1 MVRAMRAFS
10 TFGFIIKRLGSDW
23 KLLLSIFAGI
33 IIASTLVA
41 GAPVYLNSLARLTLN
56 TSIDRSSDLFL
67 NIFAFA
73 PNVPLT
79 EERLSVTDGEIDRL
93 IDDNIADFYISRERY
108 LKGTTL
114 LVGTPR
120 RPLANADVD
129 LVSRGYLQYLSN
141 VDRHVEF
148 VEGRAFTDSVTP
160 TEGGLHV
167 EVAVGSAPAHVFEL
181 EVGDKLEMKPSLG
194 TDVAVIAE
202 IVGIIEPVDPSADYW
217 QQNASV
223 FMEPAPLEEIPD
235 VGIEV
240 DPEEPPIALFVTK
253 QALIDSLGKAYP
265 GSLVSSSWF
274 IFVDKEPLKRIRP
287 EDLSERLDNLESGLA
302 IRMQGSAVFTGITSL
317 LDRFERRSFFT
328 SIPLLL
334 LLTIMVITALYYL
347 SMMVSYLVQ
356 SREDDV
362 ALLRSR
368 GVSLV
373 QLVRIYA
380 VEGLIITAVAVVIA
394 PLLAMGAIALSGK
407 LPYFADITN
416 GALLPVNWR
425 WMPFLA
431 SAAVGALGLVIF
443 VVPSV
448 IGARTGLVIHKLRS
462 SRPPDVPFFQRY
474 YLDIMALAIGGLVF
488 WELNARGQV
497 VSGGL
502 FSGVEI
508 NEALLFAPVLLL
520 TLVALVFMRFFP
532 MFVRFISGESA
543 GLAHLY
549 VWVITGALALTL
561 LLDAMRLSDA
571 TDGSIAGVA
580 APLALMLGGVGA
592 YWATQRTERMWSRL
606 YGLVA
611 QVALIAALML
621 LYRPTEGTLA
631 FLPSIGFLAIVPLQL
646 VFLGLRLLSQ
656 RAPVWVSLSLWHM
669 ARNPL
674 QYSWLVLLLVMV
686 AGLAVLATTV
696 GGTLN
701 RSYKERI
708 LYDVATDMRVS
719 GIPGYISRS
728 VQGLK
733 ERYAT
738 IPGVTSVSMAYRD
751 QGTLG
756 ANFTGSSFRMLA
768 VESDEFHYHSWY
780 REDFSR
786 STLPEVMRALN
797 PLSVNEPLTLPE
809 DAEAIGLWVKPEER
823 YSNMYMWLALQD
835 AEGVLDTQSLGNMGP
850 PEWHVR
856 TVELPRSMKRPLQL
870 VSIQVFEP
878 VFGPAGTAGSI
889 LLDDVFTVNGRG
901 EVHTLEDFEDS
912 RPSWLPLATSTLS
925 SDSLT
930 FTGED
935 VREGAQAGLF
945 TFGKDTDNGLR
956 GMYRSPSG
964 GPVPVVASSSFLRT
978 SGARVGDAFIV
989 ELKGRFVPIH
999 IRDSV
1004 DFFPTL
1010 NPYGAGFLLADI
1022 DTLIRHINILSPAV
1036 VATPNEMFIQKA
1048 TGAGAAVHDVVARL
1062 VGRDL
1067 VRDREKQLEQV
1078 RLDPLITAGWQVMVA
1093 LAMGIILFT
1102 AGLGYVTYLLAFANR
1117 SRNEMGFLQ
1126 SVGLSSRQM
1135 VGLLAL
1141 EHFIIVAVGVGLGSG
1156 AGWVMSDLMVSS
1168 VAVTESGRQVV
1179 PPFVM
1184 ETDFGML
1191 APLYAALIGIFA
1203 LSVYWLT
1210 RSMRNVDFH
1219 AISRME

>member
-1 MVRAMRAFS
+1 MRSFS
-10 TFGFIIKRLGSDW
+10 TFGFIIKRLSSDW

-56 TSIDRSSDLFL
+56 TSIDRSSILFL

-73 PNVPLT
+73 PNVPLN
-79 EERLSVTDGEIDRL
+79 EESLNVTDSEIDGL
-93 IDDNIADFYISRERY
+93 IDENISDFYVSRERF
-108 LKGTTL
+108 LRGTTL
-114 LVGTPR
+114 LVGTPW

-141 VDRHVEF
+141 VEKHVEF
-148 VEGRAFTDSVTP
+148 TSGRAYTDTVTP
-160 TEGGLHV
+160 TGDGLHV
-167 EVAVGSAPAHVFEL
+167 EVLLGSTPANVFSL
-181 EVGDKLEMKPSLG
+181 KVGDKLEMKPSLG
-194 TDVAVIAE
+194 TDVAITAE
-202 IVGIIEPVDPSADYW
+202 IVGIIEPTDPTADYW

-274 IFVDKEPLKRIRP
+274 IFIEKEPLKKIRP
-287 EDLSERLDNLESGLA
+287 EELRERLDNLESGMA

-334 LLTIMVITALYYL
+334 LLTIMVITVLYYM

-368 GVSLV
+368 GVSMA
-373 QLVRIYA
+373 QLVRLYA
-380 VEGLIITAVAVVIA
+380 IEGLVITTVAVVIA
-394 PLLAMGAIALSGK
+394 PLLAMGAIAISGK
-407 LPYFADITN
+407 LPYFTDITG

-425 WMPFLA
+425 WTPFLV
-431 SAAVGALGLVIF
+431 SAAVGALGLAIF
-443 VVPSV
+443 VIPSV
-448 IGARTGLVIHKLRS
+448 IGARTGLIIHKLRS
-462 SRPPDVPFFQRY
+462 SRPPEVPFFQRY
-474 YLDIMALAIGGLVF
+474 YLDVMVLAIGGLVF
-488 WELNARGQV
+488 WELNARGRL

-532 MFVRFISGESA
+532 LFVRFISGESSA
-543 GLAHLY
+543 LIHLY
-549 VWVITGALALTL
+549 VWVITALLAVTLAMDTLRQSDILGAAPPLG
-561 LLDAMRLSDA
+561 LSL
-571 TDGSIAGVA
+571 VA
-580 APLALMLGGVGA
+580 AAA
-592 YWATQRTERMWSRL
+592 YWATQRAERSRAKL
-606 YGLVA
+606 YGFAA
-611 QVALIAALML
+611 QIALIAALI
-621 LYRPTEGTLA
+621 YFYPPTEGTLA
-631 FLPSIGFLAIVPLQL
+631 HMPTLGFAAIVALQIIFYLL
-646 VFLGLRLLSQ
+646 VLLSH

-686 AGLAVLATTV
+686 TGLAVLATTV

-701 RSYKERI
+701 RSYQERI
-708 LYDVATDMRVS
+708 QYDVATDLRVS
-719 GIPGYISRS
+719 NIPGYIARS
-728 VQGLK
+728 VDGLK
-733 ERYAT
+733 QRYQT
-738 IPGVTSVSMAYRD
+738 IPGVTSVTMAFRD
-751 QGTLG
+751 RGTLG
-756 ANFTGSSFRMLA
+756 ANYTGNAFRMLA
-768 VESDEFHYHSWY
+768 VEADDFHYYSWY
-780 REDFSR
+780 RDDFSR

-797 PLSVNEPLTLPE
+797 PLSVSEPVALPD
-809 DAEAIGLWVKPEER
+809 DAVAVGVWLKPEEL
-823 YSNMYMWLALQD
+823 YPNMYMWLVLQD
-835 AEGVLDTQSLGNMGP
+835 ADGVLDTQSLGNMGP
-850 PEWHVR
+850 PEWHLR
-856 TVELPRSMKRPLQL
+856 TLEVPSRMKRPVQL
-870 VSIQVFEP
+870 ASIQIFEP

-889 LLDDVFTVNGRG
+889 LIDDVHAIKGDGTI
-901 EVHTLEDFEDS
+901 EYLEDFEDTGS
-912 RPSWLPLATSTLS
+912 SWLPLATSTLS
-925 SDSLT
+925 SDLLT
-930 FTGED
+930 FTDDD
-935 VREGAQAGLF
+935 VNRGDLSGLF

-956 GMYRSPSG
+956 GIYRSPSG

-978 SGARVGDAFIV
+978 SGARVGDALIV
-989 ELKGRFVPIH
+989 ELKGRFVPIQV
-999 IRDSV
+999 RDSV

-1010 NPYGAGFLLADI
+1010 NPSGAGFLIADLE
-1022 DTLIRHINILSPAV
+1022 TLIRHINILSPAL
-1036 VATPNEMFIQKA
+1036 VATPNEMFIEKA
-1048 TGAGAAVHDVVARL
+1048 SGAGDSVNSVVTRM

-1067 VRDREKQLEQV
+1067 VHDREQQLEQV
-1078 RLDPLITAGWQVMVA
+1078 RLDPLITAGWQAMVL
-1093 LAMGIILFT
+1093 LAMAIIIFT

-1135 VGLLAL
+1135 AGLLML
-1141 EHFIIVAVGVGLGSG
+1141 EHFIIIAVGIGLGSG
-1156 AGWVMSDLMVSS
+1156 AGWLMSDLMVSS
-1168 VAVTESGRQVV
+1168 VAVTENGRQVV
-1179 PPFVM
+1179 PPFIL
-1184 ETDFGML
+1184 ETDFRFL
-1191 APLYAALIGIFA
+1191 APLYLVLIGIFA
-1203 LSVYWLT
+1203 LSVYRLT
-1210 RSMRNVDFH
+1210 RSMRNLDFH

>member
-1 MVRAMRAFS
+1 MRSFS
-10 TFGFIIKRLGSDW
+10 TFGFIIKRLSSDW

-56 TSIDRSSDLFL
+56 TSIDRSSILFL

-73 PNVPLT
+73 PNVPLN
-79 EERLSVTDGEIDRL
+79 EESLNVTDSEIDGL
-93 IDDNIADFYISRERY
+93 IEENISDFYVNRERF

-141 VDRHVEF
+141 VEKHVEF
-148 VEGRAFTDSVTP
+148 TSGRAFTDTVTP
-160 TEGGLHV
+160 TEDGLHV
-167 EVAVGSAPAHVFEL
+167 EVMLGSTPANVFSL
-181 EVGDKLEMKPSLG
+181 KVGDKLEMKPSLG
-194 TDVAVIAE
+194 TDVAITAE
-202 IVGIIEPVDPSADYW
+202 IVGIIEPIDPSADYW
-217 QQNASV
+217 QQNANV

-274 IFVDKEPLKRIRP
+274 IFVEKEPLKKIRP
-287 EDLSERLDNLESGLA
+287 EELRERLDNLENGMA

-334 LLTIMVITALYYL
+334 LLTIMVITVLYYM

-368 GVSLV
+368 GVSMA
-373 QLVRIYA
+373 QLVRLYA
-380 VEGLIITAVAVVIA
+380 IEGLVITAVAVVIA
-394 PLLAMGAIALSGK
+394 PLLAMGAIAISGK
-407 LPYFADITN
+407 LPYFTDITG

-425 WMPFLA
+425 WMPFLV
-431 SAAVGALGLVIF
+431 SAAVGALGLAIF
-443 VVPSV
+443 VIPSV
-448 IGARTGLVIHKLRS
+448 IGARTGLIIHKLRS
-462 SRPPDVPFFQRY
+462 SRPPEVPFFQRY
-474 YLDIMALAIGGLVF
+474 YLDIMVLAIGGLVF
-488 WELNARGQV
+488 WELNARGRL

-502 FSGVEI
+502 FSGIEI

-532 MFVRFISGESA
+532 LFVRFISGESSA
-543 GLAHLY
+543 LIHMY
-549 VWVITGALALTL
+549 VWVITALLAITLAMDALRQSDIIGAVPPLGLALA
-561 LLDAMRLSDA
+561 AA
-571 TDGSIAGVA
+571 T
-580 APLALMLGGVGA
+580 A
-592 YWATQRTERMWSRL
+592 YWATQRAERGRARL
-606 YGLVA
+606 YGFGA
-611 QVALIAALML
+611 QIALIVALI
-621 LYRPTEGTLA
+621 YFYPPTEGTLA
-631 FLPSIGFLAIVPLQL
+631 YLPTLGFAAILPLQIIFYLL
-646 VFLGLRLLSQ
+646 VLLSH

-686 AGLAVLATTV
+686 TGLAVLATTV

-701 RSYKERI
+701 RSYQERI
-708 LYDVATDMRVS
+708 QYDVATDMRVS
-719 GIPGYISRS
+719 NIPGYIARS
-728 VQGLK
+728 IDGLK
-733 ERYAT
+733 QRYQT
-738 IPGVTSVSMAYRD
+738 IPGVTSVTMAFRD
-751 QGTLG
+751 RGTLG
-756 ANFTGSSFRMLA
+756 ANYTGNTFRMLA
-768 VESDEFHYHSWY
+768 VEADDFHYYSWY
-780 REDFSR
+780 RDDFSR

-797 PLSVNEPLTLPE
+797 PLSVSEPITLPD
-809 DAEAIGLWVKPEER
+809 DAVAVGVWLKPEEL
-823 YSNMYMWLALQD
+823 YPNMYMWLVLQD
-835 AEGVLDTQSLGNMGP
+835 ADGVLDTQSLGNMGP
-850 PEWHVR
+850 PEWHLR
-856 TVELPRSMKRPLQL
+856 TLEVPRRMKRPVQL
-870 VSIQVFEP
+870 ASIQIFEP

-889 LLDDVFTVNGRG
+889 LIDDVHAIKGDGTI
-901 EVHTLEDFEDS
+901 EYLEDFEDTGS
-912 RPSWLPLATSTLS
+912 AWLPLATSTLS
-925 SDSLT
+925 SDLLT
-930 FTGED
+930 FSDDD
-935 VREGAQAGLF
+935 VSRGDLSGLF

-956 GMYRSPSG
+956 GIYRSPSG
-964 GPVPVVASSSFLRT
+964 GPVPVVASNSFLRT
-978 SGARVGDAFIV
+978 SGARVGDALIV

-999 IRDSV
+999 VRDSV

-1010 NPYGAGFLLADI
+1010 NPSGAGFLIADLE
-1022 DTLIRHINILSPAV
+1022 TLVRHINILSPAL
-1036 VATPNEMFIQKA
+1036 VATPNEMFIEKA
-1048 TGAGAAVHDVVARL
+1048 SGAGDSVNSVVTRM

-1067 VRDREKQLEQV
+1067 VHDREQQLEQV
-1078 RLDPLITAGWQVMVA
+1078 RLDPLITAGWQAMVL
-1093 LAMGIILFT
+1093 LAMAIIIFT

-1135 VGLLAL
+1135 AGLLML
-1141 EHFIIVAVGVGLGSG
+1141 EHFIIVAVGIGLGSG
-1156 AGWVMSDLMVSS
+1156 AGWLMSDLMVSS
-1168 VAVTESGRQVV
+1168 VAVTENGRQVV
-1179 PPFVM
+1179 PPFIL
-1184 ETDFGML
+1184 ETDFRFL
-1191 APLYAALIGIFA
+1191 APLYLVLIGIFA
-1203 LSVYWLT
+1203 LSVYRLT
-1210 RSMRNVDFH
+1210 RSMRNLDFH

>member
-1 MVRAMRAFS
+1 MRSFS
-10 TFGFIIKRLGSDW
+10 TFGFIIKRLSSDW

-56 TSIDRSSDLFL
+56 TSIDRSSILFL

-73 PNVPLT
+73 PNVPLS
-79 EERLSVTDGEIDRL
+79 EESLNVTDSEIDGL
-93 IDDNIADFYISRERY
+93 IDKNISDFYVSRERF
-108 LKGTTL
+108 LRGTTL
-114 LVGTPR
+114 LVGTPW

-141 VDRHVEF
+141 VEKHVEF
-148 VEGRAFTDSVTP
+148 TSGRAYTDTVTP
-160 TEGGLHV
+160 TEDGLHV
-167 EVAVGSAPAHVFEL
+167 EVLLGSTPANVFSL
-181 EVGDKLEMKPSLG
+181 KVGDKLEMKPSLG
-194 TDVAVIAE
+194 TDVAITAE
-202 IVGIIEPVDPSADYW
+202 IVGIIEPTDPTADYW

-274 IFVDKEPLKRIRP
+274 IFIEKEPLKKIRP
-287 EDLSERLDNLESGLA
+287 EELRERLDNLESGMA

-334 LLTIMVITALYYL
+334 LLTIMVITVLYYM

-368 GVSLV
+368 GVSMA
-373 QLVRIYA
+373 QLVRLYA
-380 VEGLIITAVAVVIA
+380 IEGLVITTVAVVIA
-394 PLLAMGAIALSGK
+394 PLLAMGAIAISGK
-407 LPYFADITN
+407 LPYFTDITG

-425 WMPFLA
+425 WTPFLV
-431 SAAVGALGLVIF
+431 SAAVGALGLAIF
-443 VVPSV
+443 VIPSV
-448 IGARTGLVIHKLRS
+448 IGARTGLIIHKLRS
-462 SRPPDVPFFQRY
+462 SRPPEVPFFQRY
-474 YLDIMALAIGGLVF
+474 YLDVMVLAIGGLVF
-488 WELNARGQV
+488 WELNARGRL

-532 MFVRFISGESA
+532 LFVRFISGESPA
-543 GLAHLY
+543 LIHLY
-549 VWVITGALALTL
+549 VWVITALLAVTLAMDALRQSDILGAAPPLGLAL
-561 LLDAMRLSDA
+561 
-571 TDGSIAGVA
+571 VA
-580 APLALMLGGVGA
+580 AAA
-592 YWATQRTERMWSRL
+592 YWATQRAERSRAKL
-606 YGLVA
+606 YGFAA
-611 QVALIAALML
+611 QIALIAALI
-621 LYRPTEGTLA
+621 YFYPPTEGTLA
-631 FLPSIGFLAIVPLQL
+631 YLPTLGFAAIVALQIIFYLL
-646 VFLGLRLLSQ
+646 VLLSH

-686 AGLAVLATTV
+686 TGLAVLATTV

-701 RSYKERI
+701 RSYQERI
-708 LYDVATDMRVS
+708 QYDVATDLRVS
-719 GIPGYISRS
+719 NIPGYIARS
-728 VQGLK
+728 VDGLK
-733 ERYAT
+733 QRYQT
-738 IPGVTSVSMAYRD
+738 IPGVTSVTMAFRD
-751 QGTLG
+751 RGTLG
-756 ANFTGSSFRMLA
+756 ANYTGNAFRMLA
-768 VESDEFHYHSWY
+768 VEADDFHYYSWY
-780 REDFSR
+780 RDDFSR

-797 PLSVNEPLTLPE
+797 PLSVSEPVALPD
-809 DAEAIGLWVKPEER
+809 DAVAVGVWLKPEEL
-823 YSNMYMWLALQD
+823 YPNMYMWLVLQD
-835 AEGVLDTQSLGNMGP
+835 ADGVLDTQSLGNMGP
-850 PEWHVR
+850 PEWHLR
-856 TVELPRSMKRPLQL
+856 TLEVPSRMKRPVQL
-870 VSIQVFEP
+870 ASIQIFEP

-889 LLDDVFTVNGRG
+889 LIDDVHAIKGDGTI
-901 EVHTLEDFEDS
+901 EYLEDFEDTGS
-912 RPSWLPLATSTLS
+912 SWLPLATSTLS
-925 SDSLT
+925 SDLLT
-930 FTGED
+930 FTDDD
-935 VREGAQAGLF
+935 VNRGDLSGLF

-956 GMYRSPSG
+956 GIYRSPSG

-978 SGARVGDAFIV
+978 SGARVGDALIV
-989 ELKGRFVPIH
+989 ELKGRFVPIQV
-999 IRDSV
+999 RDSV

-1010 NPYGAGFLLADI
+1010 NPSGAGFLIADLE
-1022 DTLIRHINILSPAV
+1022 TLIRHINILSPAL
-1036 VATPNEMFIQKA
+1036 VATPNEMFIEKA
-1048 TGAGAAVHDVVARL
+1048 SGAGDSVNSVVTRM

-1067 VRDREKQLEQV
+1067 VHDREQQLEQV
-1078 RLDPLITAGWQVMVA
+1078 RLDPLITAGWQAMVL
-1093 LAMGIILFT
+1093 LAMAIIIFT

-1135 VGLLAL
+1135 AGLLML
-1141 EHFIIVAVGVGLGSG
+1141 EHFIIIAVGIGLGSG
-1156 AGWVMSDLMVSS
+1156 AGWLMSDLMVSS
-1168 VAVTESGRQVV
+1168 VAVTENGRQVV
-1179 PPFVM
+1179 PPFIL
-1184 ETDFGML
+1184 ETDFRFL
-1191 APLYAALIGIFA
+1191 APLYLVLISIFA
-1203 LSVYWLT
+1203 LAVYRLT
-1210 RSMRNVDFH
+1210 RSMRNLDFH